1 MLGSEAQ
8 NEALQD
14 CWEQLEG
21 SDLLRL
27 VGRLHN
33 AAPYVDPNTRT
44 TFCERVRMMLV
55 VAASNESER
64 PIMES
69 IAAAAL
75 PDPETGSQTCHDG
88 ALQEFNNIE
97 LYLMSQRLL
106 IDAGDTLQAL
116 RHRLLQ
122 LFRIERLE
130 LLANQRTGTGDRV
143 SVRLAYRR
151 ELARELDLPIAD
163 SMRFR
168 GAANLARDELSNV
181 LEKVRKSELSDA
193 LVDYMLAN
201 PDWSMRLRTEYA
213 DRFAEIEARF
223 RLRVLE
229 LASKDHS
236 LQDELNLQQG
246 LQDDKD
252 QEEQELLRELT
263 IKQINT
269 N

>member
-143 SVRLAYRR
+143 SVLAYRR
-151 ELARELDLPIAD
+151 ELAGNWTCRSPTACVFE
-163 SMRFR
+163 
-168 GAANLARDELSNV
+168 G
-181 LEKVRKSELSDA
+181 
-193 LVDYMLAN
+193 
-201 PDWSMRLRTEYA
+201 LRTSRAMSYPTCWK
-213 DRFAEIEARF
+213 RS
-223 RLRVLE
+223 V
-229 LASKDHS
+229 KV
-236 LQDELNLQQG
+236 N
-246 LQDDKD
+246 
-252 QEEQELLRELT
+252 
-263 IKQINT
+263 
-269 N
+269 